1 MNELVMLN
9 SSSKNSTENPMS
21 GLDPAQSDLEE
32 VPSAFWVSVCLFMKW
47 GWVEAKNLFGAF
59 PDMAFEA
66 K

>member
-1 MNELVMLN
+1 
-9 SSSKNSTENPMS
+9 MS
-21 GLDPAQSDLEE
+21 DLDPAQSDLEE

-47 GWVEAKNLFGAF
+47 GWVEAGRTNNLFGAF